1 MLQRFKFKAYDL
13 EGKLVDGELDAE
25 DTFAAMTI
33 LRSGRLSV
41 AEISTVKNKRHL
53 FARRKNFDKQVTF
66 FFRQLAV
73 LIDGSTIEESL
84 ASMKMQQEDRFL
96 HEVSE
101 FLHEQISAG
110 KKFHYALER
119 FNAEKYEIFSDYVVG
134 MVRIGEESGR
144 LTEIF
149 ELLANFLE
157 KEFIRREKFRSSL
170 IYPKI
175 LFSISIIAL
184 IFLLTFVLPTFAMMF
199 ESFNGELPLPTKI
212 LLSVGNFANTYGIFL
227 IVLIFLAII
236 AFEYFYQDEAIRLRV
251 DEIRLQ
257 IPIIG
262 RLEKLTACMYIF
274 RALSVMLKSG
284 MPIDEATLILKT
296 VPPNRF
302 FRRVLENFHEN
313 ILHGMA
319 IPRFFE
325 QQSIFPRTL
334 TSLIFA
340 GYHSGKLEEMFE
352 KCADYCELNADE
364 LSTRMQAMIEPT
376 LIICLALIIF
386 LFVISVVL
394 PMLDLMTQ
402 IGG

>member
-1 MLQRFKFKAYDL
+1 MQRFRFKAYDQA
-13 EGKLVDGELDAE
+13 GKLVDGELDAE

-41 AEISTVKNKRHL
+41 AEISELKNKRRL
-53 FARRKNFDKQVTF
+53 FVRRKNFDKQVTF

-73 LIDGSTIEESL
+73 LIDSSTIEESL
-84 ASMKMQQEDRFL
+84 NAMKLQKDDRFL
-96 HEVSE
+96 HDVSE
-101 FLHEQISAG
+101 YLHEQILSG
-110 KKFHYALER
+110 KKFYYALER
-119 FNAEKYEIFSDYVVG
+119 YNADKEEIFSNYVVG
-134 MVRIGEESGR
+134 MVRIGEETGR

-157 KEFIRREKFRSSL
+157 KDFIRREKFRSSL

-175 LFSISIIAL
+175 LFSIAIIAS
-184 IFLLTFVLPTFAMMF
+184 IFLLTFVLPTFAAMF
-199 ESFNGELPLPTKI
+199 ENFNGELPLPTKI
-212 LLSVGNFANTYGIFL
+212 MLSIGNFANSYGIFL
-227 IVLIFLAII
+227 IATIFTAII
-236 AFEYFYQDEAIRLRV
+236 AFEYFYQDESIRLRV
-251 DEIRLQ
+251 DEFRLKL
-257 IPIIG
+257 PIIG
-262 RLEKLTACMYIF
+262 RLETQIACMYIF

-284 MPIDEATLILKT
+284 MPIDEATIILKT

-340 GYHSGKLEEMFE
+340 GYRSGKLEDMFE

-394 PMLDLMTQ
+394 PMLDLMMQ